1 MAQETGKGT
10 FHKQTEL
17 FLRNWICAGNS
28 ANYTS
33 KGRAYNPMSGGR
45 QGLWQ
50 QEKRR
55 ECNSTEVLYDRPSAG
70 WPPGMA
76 TIIGHNHCD
85 GGRRR

>member
-1 MAQETGKGT
+1 MLCLLCRFAFDWDNVFWPLNLLMAQETGKGT

-45 QGLWQ
+45 QGL
-50 QEKRR
+50 
-55 ECNSTEVLYDRPSAG
+55 
-70 WPPGMA
+70 
-76 TIIGHNHCD
+76 
-85 GGRRR
+85 